1 MNIKYTETDQR
12 ELGLIQ
18 NLWEKLNMHHK
29 ARSRNFK
36 KHFKNTTFEA
46 RNKNLLEKLKDGKLR
61 IDLATDTDT
70 GKQVGYCVSTIAD
83 GKGEIDSL
91 YVEEAYRH
99 AGIGYKLIKKGLAWL
114 EKMQAK
120 DIIIAVADGNEEAF
134 GFYAK
139 SGFYPRVTILKRKT
153 NL

>member
-1 MNIKYTETDQR
+1 MNIKYTDTDQR
-12 ELGLIQ
+12 DLDLIKG
-18 NLWEKLNMHHK
+18 LWEKLNEHHK

-36 KHFKNTTFEA
+36 KHFETFTFET

-61 IDLATDTDT
+61 IDLATDTGT
-70 GKQVGYCVSTIAD
+70 GKPVGYCVSTIAG

-91 YVEEAYRH
+91 YVEEAYRQ

-139 SGFYPRVTILKRKT
+139 FGFYPRVTILKRKE
-153 NL
+153 